1 MNISKDDQAILEQAL
16 HSALTNSTDYS
27 EIDMYEQLLKKLSA
41 VEVENKQLDGFRFD
55 YDDSSST

>member
-16 HSALTNSTDYS
+16 HSALANSTDYS
-27 EIDMYEQLLKKLSA
+27 EIDMYEQLLKKFS
-41 VEVENKQLDGFRFD
+41 EVENKNLDGFRYD

>member
-16 HSALTNSTDYS
+16 HSALANSTDYS
-27 EIDMYEQLLKKLSA
+27 EIDMYEQLLKKFSA
-41 VEVENKQLDGFRFD
+41 VEVENKQLDGFRYD